1 MHKIKVELD
10 ENQAIALFELINNV
24 KLFELDLYEVTIK
37 DTYSLRMA
45 INKNPDIRQA
55 VATRVIKGKTW
66 TTSLRNAHI
75 ATGHQWLLAV
85 GKSR

>member
-37 DTYSLRMA
+37 DTYNLRMA
-45 INKNPDIRQA
+45 INKNPEIRQA
-55 VATRVIKGKTW
+55 VATRVIKGKT
-66 TTSLRNAHI
+66 
-75 ATGHQWLLAV
+75 
-85 GKSR
+85 